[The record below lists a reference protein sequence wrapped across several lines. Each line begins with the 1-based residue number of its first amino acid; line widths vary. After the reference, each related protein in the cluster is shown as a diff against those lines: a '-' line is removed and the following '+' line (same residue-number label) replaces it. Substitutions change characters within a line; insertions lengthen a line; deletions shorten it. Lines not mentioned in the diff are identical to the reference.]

1 MSDTESVAALRG
13 QADVPELVIDLR
25 DSAREKVTIRVDGL
39 DRLEVVPDV
48 GLAEAVPDR
57 VLPGTVLL
65 VGSSGGHLA
74 QLLSV
79 APLWDAQRRSYVTFD
94 TQDAVSL
101 LGDESVTWAHH
112 PTTRNVRNLVRNSV
126 LAVRELRRRRPDV
139 VVSTGAAVA
148 FPFFLAARVMRI
160 PTVYVEVYDRI
171 DSPTLTGRLCRPLA
185 TLFCVQWS
193 EQTVF
198 YKGSQLVG
206 SLM

>member
-48 GLAEAVPDR
+48 GLAEVVPDR